1 VRVPKDAKIE
11 VELEHDRK
19 AFGGFTGER
28 RGERQE
34 GGVTQSN

>member
-11 VELEHDRK
+11 VEIEHDRK
-19 AFGGFTGER
+19 TFGGITGVP
-28 RGERQE
+28 RGDKRE